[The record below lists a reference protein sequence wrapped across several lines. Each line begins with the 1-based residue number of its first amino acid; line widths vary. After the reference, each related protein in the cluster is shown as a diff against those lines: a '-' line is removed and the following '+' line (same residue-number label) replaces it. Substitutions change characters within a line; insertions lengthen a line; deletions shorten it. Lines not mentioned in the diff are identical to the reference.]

1 VVGGGRGGC
10 CLKEEA
16 LDERVEEE
24 GTSLNY
30 QIIYMLLIYIKSG
43 AHRPCL
49 VLFGS
54 NTS

>member
-1 VVGGGRGGC
+1 VGGGCGEC

-24 GTSLNY
+24 GTLLNY
-30 QIIYMLLIYIKSG
+30 QIIYTLLIYIKSG

-49 VLFGS
+49 VLFGYNAS
-54 NTS
+54 

>member
-1 VVGGGRGGC
+1 VEDVEGV

-16 LDERVEEE
+16 LDERIEEE

-30 QIIYMLLIYIKSG
+30 QIIYMLLIYIKSDV
-43 AHRPCL
+43 HRPCL
-49 VLFGS
+49 VLFGN